1 MTQEKNHEHEE
12 TQRKKSICLTCKRG
26 VCIYAQAL
34 TAEVA
39 GVGGRQAS
47 VHILEMQE

>member
-1 MTQEKNHEHEE
+1 MSKNHNWRN
-12 TQRKKSICLTCKRG
+12 TTNKSRICLTCKRG

-39 GVGGRQAS
+39 GEGGRQAR
-47 VHILEMQE
+47 VHILGMQE